1 MLQPGKSPA
10 DVEATRRN
18 AAAAGF
24 RVEARPDPDTEV
36 YPDHWAP
43 LQVVQAMGTQW
54 NTGPTGRVVG
64 LRYEALPIVFQMLQ
78 VPRGDRPEVFA
89 VVRVLE
95 AELLSIVR
103 SRAT

>member
-1 MLQPGKSPA
+1 MEEAARGFGLQIEWEGA
-10 DVEATRRN
+10 
-18 AAAAGF
+18 
-24 RVEARPDPDTEV
+24 PDETEV
-36 YPDHWAP
+36 YPDHWRP
-43 LQVVQAMGTQW
+43 LQVVQSMGTQW
-54 NTGPTGRVVG
+54 VIGPTGRVVG

-89 VVRVLE
+89 VVQVLE